1 MKNIRDNFIHDANDP
16 KYYVVVNSEFIDKGF
31 TTPEEAL
38 VYGTCQY
45 STNNVLVVQKCEF
58 YLDKMENYKN
68 FRKAMNYR
76 VLKELDKED
85 NMVE

>member
-1 MKNIRDNFIHDANDP
+1 MKNISDNFIHDVNDP
-16 KYYVVVNSEFIDKGF
+16 KYYAVVNGEFIDEGF

-58 YLDKMENYKN
+58 YLDKM
-68 FRKAMNYR
+68 
-76 VLKELDKED
+76 
-85 NMVE
+85 